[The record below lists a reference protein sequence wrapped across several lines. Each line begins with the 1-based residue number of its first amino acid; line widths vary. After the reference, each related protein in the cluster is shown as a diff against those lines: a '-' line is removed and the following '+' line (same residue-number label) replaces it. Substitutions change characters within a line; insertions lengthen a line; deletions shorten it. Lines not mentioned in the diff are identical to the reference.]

1 MKRILALLLSVGLL
15 LGLSACAGKA
25 TNGPT
30 PSSSSPSSHAA
41 PTGSNSSTETK
52 QPESSTKVLVAYFSR
67 AGENPEV
74 GKVKTGNT
82 RRMAETIA
90 AQAGGELL
98 EIKPAVPYPE
108 SYSECTDMARQE
120 KEQKARP
127 ALSGQPSNLD
137 AYHTVFIGFPIWWGD
152 MPMAVYTFLE
162 SYQFAGKTVIPF
174 CTHEGS
180 GFANTEQTIKNLCTG
195 AAVLPGLEL
204 RGSTAQFS
212 KGESDLTIT
221 KWLEQINFN
230 TVSQ

>member
-1 MKRILALLLSVGLL
+1 MKRILTLLLSVGLL
-15 LGLSACAGKA
+15 LGLSACTGKA

-30 PSSSSPSSHAA
+30 PSNPSA
-41 PTGSNSSTETK
+41 PAGSNSSTETK
-52 QPESSTKVLVAYFSR
+52 QPENSTKVLVAYFSR

-82 RRMAETIA
+82 RRMAEMIA
-90 AQAGGELL
+90 AQSGGELL
-98 EIKPAVPYPE
+98 EIKPAAPYPE
-108 SYSECTDMARQE
+108 SYSECADMARQE
-120 KEQKARP
+120 KEQNARP
-127 ALSGQPSNLD
+127 ALSGLPSNLN
-137 AYHTVFIGFPIWWGD
+137 AYHTVFIGYPIWWGD

-180 GFANTEQTIKNLCTG
+180 GFANTEQTIKNLCAG
-195 AAVLPGLEL
+195 AAVLSGLEL

-212 KGESDLTIT
+212 KGESELTIT

-230 TVSQ
+230 TASQ